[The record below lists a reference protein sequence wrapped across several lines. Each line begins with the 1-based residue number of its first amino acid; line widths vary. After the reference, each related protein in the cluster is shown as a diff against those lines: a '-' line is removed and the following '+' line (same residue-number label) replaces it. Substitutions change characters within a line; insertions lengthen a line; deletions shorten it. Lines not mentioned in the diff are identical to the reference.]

1 MRFGNV
7 RQRDGVWMV
16 RDYWGTDPITGRPIR
31 PQKSFPE
38 ARTREEAE
46 KAAEEWRARTA
57 PFRELRSGEGF
68 VPLLYRYI
76 ASLRA
81 ENAAKLTTVD
91 TYASLVRCYV
101 APYLG
106 AKKVG
111 EMNQRHIHELYDV
124 LAVRGGRDGRGISP
138 ATLRKL
144 HNFLRGAVRWMV
156 DGGVLE
162 SNFMDSIDA
171 PRADRREAA
180 SFGVDDFERLSAA
193 LERALRLPAAD
204 RSGRMRRSCAMAA
217 YISLWSGAR
226 CGEVCGLSV
235 DDFRRSVRGGWEL
248 HIGHT
253 VAETSEG
260 LIRTAPKS
268 ASGRRSVAL
277 SDRAADEVRR
287 HLEWRASFAPADS
300 RERPL
305 VCAKPGVWMRPS
317 TVSRQFSRMRDAI
330 GLPRGTSFHTLRHT
344 HASWLLANGISV
356 REVSQRLGHSK
367 PTMTLETYAH
377 VLPGSDRAAAE
388 AFERAAG
395 RTGL

>member
-1 MRFGNV
+1 
-7 RQRDGVWMV
+7 
-16 RDYWGTDPITGRPIR
+16 
-31 PQKSFPE
+31 
-38 ARTREEAE
+38 
-46 KAAEEWRARTA
+46 
-57 PFRELRSGEGF
+57 
-68 VPLLYRYI
+68 
-76 ASLRA
+76 
-81 ENAAKLTTVD
+81 
-91 TYASLVRCYV
+91 
-101 APYLG
+101 
-106 AKKVG
+106 
-111 EMNQRHIHELYDV
+111 
-124 LAVRGGRDGRGISP
+124 
-138 ATLRKL
+138 
-144 HNFLRGAVRWMV
+144 
-156 DGGVLE
+156 
-162 SNFMDSIDA
+162 MDSIDA

-235 DDFRRSVRGGWEL
+235 DDFRRSMRGGWEL

-277 SDRAADEVRR
+277 SDRAAEEVRR
-287 HLEWRASFAPADS
+287 HLEWRASFAPAGGRAS
-300 RERPL
+300 PL

-317 TVSRQFSRMRDAI
+317 TVSRQFSRLRDAI
-330 GLPRGTSFHTLRHT
+330 GLPAGTSFHTLRHT